1 VIVPASLT
9 WRELHEVLQISVGWS
24 SYHLHMFDVEGVLA
38 ADKSQYIAGLT
49 KFREDDIE
57 GWISDFAAAAAQA
70 AALADAY
77 LGAVE
82 NVQDR
87 WREELKSAIHLR
99 ADAAAWRI
107 IEVLPAHPVLTLRV
121 AAAAINRTKAVVNQA
136 LSHLEQAGVLVRL
149 SEGERNRTWEAAGLL
164 DLLAGLE
171 GAQPLSG
178 Q

>member
-1 VIVPASLT
+1 VPP
-9 WRELHEVLQISVGWS
+9 ISA
-24 SYHLHMFDVEGVLA
+24 VLA

-49 KFREDDIE
+49 KFREDDID

-70 AALADAY
+70 AGFADAY

-82 NVQDR
+82 NLQDR
-87 WREELKSAIHLR
+87 WREQLRSAIQLR

-107 IEVLPAHPVLTLRV
+107 IDVLPAHPVLTLPV
-121 AAAAINRTKAVVNQA
+121 AVAAINRTKAVANQA
-136 LSHLEQAGVLVRL
+136 LSHLEQAGVLGKL